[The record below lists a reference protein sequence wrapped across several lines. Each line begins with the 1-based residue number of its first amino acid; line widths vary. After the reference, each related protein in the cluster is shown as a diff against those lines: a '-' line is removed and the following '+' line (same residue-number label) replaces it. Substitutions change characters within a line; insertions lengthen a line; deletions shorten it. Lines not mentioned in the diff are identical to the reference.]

1 MKHLILKNKKKDRAN
16 KPVKSTITGKQQQPG
31 TRPELS
37 TNEQDDG
44 ADPEVFD
51 LLKSEEETGSL
62 NEARRYFE
70 NDRAKVKES
79 RFTEE
84 NTLVEEGF
92 EDWFF

>member
-1 MKHLILKNKKKDRAN
+1 MKDLILKNKKKN
-16 KPVKSTITGKQQQPG
+16 KADEPVKNTIMVKQQQPG
-31 TRPELS
+31 TRSEHS
-37 TNEQDDG
+37 RNEQDDG
-44 ADPEVFD
+44 VDPEVFD

-70 NDRAKVKES
+70 NDRAKVRES

-84 NTLVEEGF
+84 NTLMEEGF